1 MRREAIQQN
10 NIRQFSSNECCDVGL
25 SEFEAISALAGPR
38 LRAGDEQ
45 CGSCAEQEVAVDD

>member
-25 SEFEAISALAGPR
+25 SEFEAISGLAGPR
-38 LRAGDEQ
+38 LRAG
-45 CGSCAEQEVAVDD
+45 